1 MKVLIDH
8 HEPFAFAP
16 GGLKV
21 QIEQT
26 LNGLREIGVNVDYF
40 RWWDTSQSADILHFV
55 GIPHSS
61 YLARAQSKGMK
72 VVITHLLTHTCNR
85 PSGKLKAQAAI
96 TQFLLST
103 PLFQPVCDRMGWV
116 SLRRADAVVVGLNIE
131 ANVMRQVWDISPDR
145 LHVVPLGLPS
155 PFREKSIVPLQSE
168 QLPKEPFLITVGTI
182 CRRKYSVELARL
194 AKEAQVPIVFVGQ
207 GLPEEADYWTDFL
220 SLCKSD
226 FVWHYPYCEDARSL
240 AALYAAAQGF
250 VHFSSGENWCLAAH
264 EAAGCQRPLL
274 LRDQPWSREC
284 FGHSATFWT
293 PETFTA
299 STLKAYFLSCQKPDP
314 HPHSTLISWAA
325 VAERLQAIYL
335 NLLRAPHAQ
344 VSTTP

>member
-26 LNGLREIGVNVDYF
+26 LSGLRDIGVSADYF
-40 RWWDTSQSADILHFV
+40 RWWDTSQAADILHFF

-61 YLARAQSKGMK
+61 YLARAQAKGMK

-85 PSGKLKAQAAI
+85 PSGKRKVQAAV
-96 TQFLLST
+96 TRLLLGA
-103 PLFQPVCDRMGWV
+103 PLFRPVCDRMGWV
-116 SLRRADAVVVGLNIE
+116 SLRRADAVVVGLKIE
-131 ANVMRQVWDISPDR
+131 ADVMRQIWDINPNR
-145 LHVVPLGLPS
+145 LHVIPLGLPDM
-155 PFREKSIVPLQSE
+155 FRETSIAPLQSE
-168 QLPKEPFLITVGTI
+168 QLPTGPFLITVGTI
-182 CRRKYSVELARL
+182 CRRKYSVELARF
-194 AKEAQVPIVFVGQ
+194 ANEAQVPIVFVGQ
-207 GLPEEADYWTDFL
+207 SLPEESDYWTDFL

-240 AALYAAAQGF
+240 AALYAASLGF
-250 VHFSSGENWCLAAH
+250 VHFSTGENWCLAAH
-264 EAAGCQRPLL
+264 EAAGCRRSLL

-284 FGHSATFWT
+284 FGRSATFWT

-299 STLKAYFLSCQKPDP
+299 STLKAYFLACQKPDP
-314 HPHSTLISWAA
+314 HPHSTLISWTA
-325 VAERLQAIYL
+325 VAERLQALYL
-335 NLLRAPHAQ
+335 DLLRPTRA
-344 VSTTP
+344 VETTP